1 MTENLDGRGLKSII
15 EKYDLFFIDLWGVIH
30 NGIELNKDAVSTLT
44 KISELN
50 KDYILL
56 TNAPRPNDVVKNFL
70 EKMGLKKDMR
80 EKVFTSGEAALRY
93 LKSNFYNFMLKYNL
107 ILG

>member
-30 NGIELNKDAVSTLT
+30 NGIELNKEAVSTLT

-56 TNAPRPNDVVKNFL
+56 TNAPRPNDVVKSFL
-70 EKMGLKKDMR
+70 
-80 EKVFTSGEAALRY
+80 
-93 LKSNFYNFMLKYNL
+93 
-107 ILG
+107 

>member
-44 KISELN
+44 KISEL
-50 KDYILL
+50 KRHEGKSFYIW
-56 TNAPRPNDVVKNFL
+56 R
-70 EKMGLKKDMR
+70 GC
-80 EKVFTSGEAALRY
+80 FTLFKE
-93 LKSNFYNFMLKYNL
+93 
-107 ILG
+107 